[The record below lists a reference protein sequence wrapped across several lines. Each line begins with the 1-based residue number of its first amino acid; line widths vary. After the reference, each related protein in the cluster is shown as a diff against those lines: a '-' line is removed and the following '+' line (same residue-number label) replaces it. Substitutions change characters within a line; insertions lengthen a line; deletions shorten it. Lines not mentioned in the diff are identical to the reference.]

1 MNNKIEIEVELIA
14 HATED
19 IAKIFQSFEEILEIK
34 EDEFT
39 VKETTG
45 HYENPIKILKA
56 KIVKKQAQKL
66 IKILIS
72 ILSQDQVNKLIEE
85 IEERTIDSRLH
96 MRLDKQDLISGKLTF
111 TEKEPI
117 KFKIYTPV
125 YNKKDTL
132 KSFTEIFQVAN

>member
-1 MNNKIEIEVELIA
+1 MNHKIEIEVELIV

-19 IAKIFQSFEEILEIK
+19 VTKILQSFEEILNIK

-56 KIVKKQAQKL
+56 KIVKKQAQELMKVL
-66 IKILIS
+66 AS
-72 ILSQDQVNKLIEE
+72 TLSSDQVNKLIEE

-96 MRLDKQDLISGKLTF
+96 MRLDKQDLINGNLKI

-132 KSFTEIFQVAN
+132 KSFTEVFQVVN

>member
-1 MNNKIEIEVELIA
+1 MNDKIEIEVELIV

-19 IAKIFQSFEEILEIK
+19 ITKIFQSFEEILGIK
-34 EDEFT
+34 EEEFT
-39 VKETTG
+39 VNETTG

-66 IKILIS
+66 IKNLVNT
-72 ILSQDQVNKLIEE
+72 LLPDQINKLIEE
-85 IEERTIDSRLH
+85 IGERTVDSRLH
-96 MRLDKQDLISGKLTF
+96 IRLDKQDLIRGNLTL

-125 YNKKDTL
+125 YNKKDVV

>member
-1 MNNKIEIEVELIA
+1 MNNKIEIEVELIV
-14 HATED
+14 HVTED
-19 IAKIFQSFEEILEIK
+19 ITKIFRSFEEILEIK
-34 EDEFT
+34 ENEFT

-66 IKILIS
+66 IKILVNT
-72 ILSQDQVNKLIEE
+72 LSSNQVNKLIEE

-96 MRLDKQDLISGKLTF
+96 MRLDKQDLISGNLTI

>member
-1 MNNKIEIEVELIA
+1 MNKKIEIEIELIV

-19 IAKIFQSFEEILEIK
+19 VTKIFQSFEETLDIK
-34 EDEFT
+34 EEEFT

-45 HYENPIKILKA
+45 HYDNPIKILKA

-66 IKILIS
+66 IKILVNT
-72 ILSQDQVNKLIEE
+72 LSPDQVNKLIEE

-96 MRLDKQDLISGKLTF
+96 MRLDKQDLVSGNITI

-132 KSFTEIFQVAN
+132 RSFTEIFQIAN

>member
-1 MNNKIEIEVELIA
+1 MNNKIEIEVELIV

-19 IAKIFQSFEEILEIK
+19 ITKIFRSFEEILEIK
-34 EDEFT
+34 ENEFT

-66 IKILIS
+66 IKILVNT
-72 ILSQDQVNKLIEE
+72 LSSNQVNKLIEE

-96 MRLDKQDLISGKLTF
+96 MRLDKQDLISGNLTI

>member
-1 MNNKIEIEVELIA
+1 MNDKIEIEVELIV

-19 IAKIFQSFEEILEIK
+19 ITKIFQSFEEILEIEEK
-34 EDEFT
+34 EFT
-39 VKETTG
+39 VNETTG
-45 HYENPIKILKA
+45 HYENPIKVLKA
-56 KIVKKQAQKL
+56 KIVKKQAKKL
-66 IKILIS
+66 IKILVNTLPS
-72 ILSQDQVNKLIEE
+72 NQVNKLIEE

-96 MRLDKQDLISGKLTF
+96 MRLDKQDLISGNLTI

>member
-1 MNNKIEIEVELIA
+1 MNNKIEIEVELIV

-19 IAKIFQSFEEILEIK
+19 VTKIFQSFEEILEIK

-45 HYENPIKILKA
+45 HYENPIKVLKA
-56 KIVKKQAQKL
+56 KIIKKQAQKL
-66 IKILIS
+66 IKILVS
-72 ILSQDQVNKLIEE
+72 TLPHDQINKLIEE

-96 MRLDKQDLISGKLTF
+96 MRLDKQDLINGNLTI